1 MGCLPCLHPC
11 LRRPSNSF
19 PHPIPPLIFFFLQ
32 DQTSEP
38 SPLALLAQTCGRF
51 VPGDNDGSAAPS
63 ASSTSTTQNGTGS
76 WQQQSQVQSQPQPQ
90 VIHTQAANVPNDGQ
104 PHIQQAP
111 ASTLAL
117 IHQPLAQQLN
127 GGLTPQV
134 LMGLPHFAGSDGH
147 PNGAPYTQLTSS
159 VVVRPSPVITNIGV
173 HAASSSCPT
182 TIVGMTGAA
191 VPTIVGSPIQNG
203 IGTVHGAKNFEIQNN
218 IWTPS
223 PSSLAGI
230 SSIAQAAAA
239 ATGGANAAA
248 LAALW
253 LRTNVSPTSWAPVAG
268 LQPSYFHT
276 GTPMP
281 PISPM
286 SPISP
291 VVGPVTSLAAQSVL
305 DPSQL
310 QGDPGALLQAAQQW
324 AKLNG
329 MAAIASV
336 AANQVVN
343 GDGKQLPGQGQPAPR
358 RVRRVAC
365 SCPYCRDGEGKT
377 IVTENGTKKKQHICH
392 YHGCGK
398 VYGKTSHLRAHLR
411 WHTGERPFVCNW
423 IFCGKRF
430 TRSDELQRHR
440 RTHTGEK
447 RFQCTECKKRFMR
460 SDHLSKHIKT
470 HNTNRNGATPATK
483 ATPKSETPQVMAP
496 QQ

>member
-1 MGCLPCLHPC
+1 MFAHPSS
-11 LRRPSNSF
+11 LSVPAFLLVS
-19 PHPIPPLIFFFLQ
+19 PPNPAHALFLQ

-51 VPGDNDGSAAPS
+51 VPGDKNSATPS
-63 ASSTSTTQNGTGS
+63 VASTSTSQNGTGS
-76 WQQQSQVQSQPQPQ
+76 WQQQPQVQSQPQAQ
-90 VIHTQAANVPNDGQ
+90 VIPSQEANIPSDGQ
-104 PHIQQAP
+104 PHIQLAP

-117 IHQPLAQQLN
+117 IHHPVPQQVN
-127 GGLTPQV
+127 GGFFTQALT
-134 LMGLPHFAGSDGH
+134 LLPPFSSNDGH
-147 PNGAPYTQLTSS
+147 PNGTPYTQLTSS
-159 VVVRPSPVITNIGV
+159 VVVRPSPVITNNGV
-173 HAASSSCPT
+173 HVSSSSSPS
-182 TIVGMTGAA
+182 TIAIGMTGAA
-191 VPTIVGSPIQNG
+191 VPTIVGSSIQG
-203 IGTVHGAKNFEIQNN
+203 GVGVAQGAKNFEAQNT
-218 IWTPS
+218 IWGPS
-223 PSSLAGI
+223 TSLAGI

-253 LRTNVSPTSWAPVAG
+253 LRTNVAPTSWAPGAG
-268 LQPSYFHT
+268 LQSPYFPA
-276 GTPMP
+276 GTPLP

-291 VVGPVTSLAAQSVL
+291 VIGPTTSLASQGVL

-343 GDGKQLPGQGQPAPR
+343 GDGKQVQGQPPPR

-377 IVTENGTKKKQHICH
+377 IMTENGTKKKQHICH

-423 IFCGKRF
+423 LFCGKRF

-447 RFQCTECKKRFMR
+447 RFQCPECKKRFMR

-470 HNTNRNGATPATK
+470 HSSKSNASIPTVKSAPKIDPSPAL
-483 ATPKSETPQVMAP
+483 AP

>member
-1 MGCLPCLHPC
+1 MFAHPSS
-11 LRRPSNSF
+11 LSVPAFLLVS
-19 PHPIPPLIFFFLQ
+19 PPNPAHALFLQ

-51 VPGDNDGSAAPS
+51 VPGDKNSAAPS
-63 ASSTSTTQNGTGS
+63 VASTSTSQNGTGS
-76 WQQQSQVQSQPQPQ
+76 WQQQPQVQSQPQAQ
-90 VIHTQAANVPNDGQ
+90 VIPSQEAAVPSDGQ
-104 PHIQQAP
+104 PHIQLAP
-111 ASTLAL
+111 SSTLAL
-117 IHQPLAQQLN
+117 IHHPVPQQVN
-127 GGLTPQV
+127 GGLIPQALTV
-134 LMGLPHFAGSDGH
+134 LPPVASIDGH
-147 PNGAPYTQLTSS
+147 ANGTPYTQLTSS
-159 VVVRPSPVITNIGV
+159 VVVRPSPVITNNGV
-173 HAASSSCPT
+173 QASSSSSPST
-182 TIVGMTGAA
+182 VAMTGAA
-191 VPTIVGSPIQNG
+191 VPTIVGSSVQG
-203 IGTVHGAKNFEIQNN
+203 SAGVSQGGKNFEGQNT
-218 IWTPS
+218 IWAP
-223 PSSLAGI
+223 PASLAGI

-253 LRTNVSPTSWAPVAG
+253 LRTNVAPTSWTPGAG
-268 LQPSYFHT
+268 LQPSYFPG
-276 GTPMP
+276 GTPIP

-291 VVGPVTSLAAQSVL
+291 VVAPATSIAGQSVL

-329 MAAIASV
+329 MAAIASA

-343 GDGKQLPGQGQPAPR
+343 GDAKQVQGQPPPR

-377 IVTENGTKKKQHICH
+377 IMTENGTKKKQHICH

-423 IFCGKRF
+423 LFCGKRF

-447 RFQCTECKKRFMR
+447 RFQCPECKKRFMR
-460 SDHLSKHIKT
+460 SDHLSKHIKI
-470 HNTNRNGATPATK
+470 HSSNRNSSNSTVKSAPKIDPSPAL
-483 ATPKSETPQVMAP
+483 AP

>member
-1 MGCLPCLHPC
+1 MSSLALP
-11 LRRPSNSF
+11 
-19 PHPIPPLIFFFLQ
+19 Q
-32 DQTSEP
+32 AKDQTSEP

-51 VPGDNDGSAAPS
+51 VPGEKNSTTGSV
-63 ASSTSTTQNGTGS
+63 ASSSTPQNNTGS
-76 WQQQSQVQSQPQPQ
+76 WQQQQHVQTQSQPQAIP
-90 VIHTQAANVPNDGQ
+90 TQEACVPNDGQ
-104 PHIQQAP
+104 PHIQLAP
-111 ASTLAL
+111 PSSVAL
-117 IHQPLAQQLN
+117 IHQPLPQQLSS
-127 GGLTPQV
+127 GIIPQA
-134 LMGLPHFAGSDGH
+134 LIGLPSVATSDGH
-147 PNGAPYTQLTSS
+147 TNGVPYTQLTSS
-159 VVVRPSPVITNIGV
+159 VVVRPSPVITNNGV
-173 HAASSSCPT
+173 QIISSCPT
-182 TIVGMTGAA
+182 AMGMSGTA
-191 VPTIVGSPIQNG
+191 VPTIVASGSMVQNG
-203 IGTVHGAKNFEIQNN
+203 VSALQVGKNLDAQNT
-218 IWTPS
+218 IWAPS
-223 PSSLAGI
+223 SSLAGI

-253 LRTNVSPTSWAPVAG
+253 LRTNVSPTSWSGAG
-268 LQPSYFHT
+268 LQPSYFPA
-276 GTPMP
+276 GAPLP

-291 VVGPVTSLAAQSVL
+291 VVAQSTSQTVL
-305 DPSQL
+305 DHAQL
-310 QGDPGALLQAAQQW
+310 QNDPGVLLQAAQQW

-343 GDGKQLPGQGQPAPR
+343 GDGKNMQGQPPPR

-423 IFCGKRF
+423 ILCNKRF

-447 RFQCTECKKRFMR
+447 RFQCPECKKRFMR

-470 HNTNRNGATPATK
+470 HSNNRNGAAGASKSTS
-483 ATPKSETPQVMAP
+483 KSEATQPLA